1 MRKERSEANTL
12 TDTIYMNNE
21 ELLEK
26 LAKLE
31 FQNDQLTAELEYIDS
46 LLRTVGFAD
55 GLASVKAA
63 AQELAEQE
71 HFERSVL
78 KMVYQTSLQD

>member
-1 MRKERSEANTL
+1 M
-12 TDTIYMNNE
+12 DNE

-26 LAKLE
+26 VAKLE
-31 FQNDQLTAELEYIDS
+31 FQNDQLISELEYIDS

-63 AQELAEQE
+63 AQELADFE
-71 HFERSVL
+71 HLQGSRFEDGL
-78 KMVYQTSLQD
+78 PDEPPGLDE